1 MRELTRDNMITT
13 TELLLF
19 DILQELKKQYD
30 AIPVPTMT
38 LVTEPKPDG
47 VYCKYCGGT
56 HPNYGYMA
64 ACKKKYDA
72 KGGK

>member
-1 MRELTRDNMITT
+1 MVTT
-13 TELLLF
+13 TEVLLF
-19 DILQELKKQYD
+19 EILQILKSQNE
-30 AIPVPTMT
+30 IVP
-38 LVTEPKPDG
+38 EIKIEQPKPEG

>member
-19 DILQELKKQYD
+19 DILQELKKQYN

-38 LVTEPKPDG
+38 LVTETINKGANLNGKPNTNNKRN
-47 VYCKYCGGT
+47 CNNST
-56 HPNYGYMA
+56 R
-64 ACKKKYDA
+64 
-72 KGGK
+72 